1 MCLEEREGE
10 LVSANIWI
18 RINEYNMMQRVA
30 KGMSFIIKKE
40 KVSSIMGKIFFSMID
55 IFL

>member
-1 MCLEEREGE
+1 MCLEERERE

-30 KGMSFIIKKE
+30 KGMLFVIKKE
-40 KVSSIMGKIFFSMID
+40 KVSSIMGKIFFPMID

>member
-30 KGMSFIIKKE
+30 KGMLFIIKKE
-40 KVSSIMGKIFFSMID
+40 KVSSIMGKIFFPMID

>member
-1 MCLEEREGE
+1 MCLEERERE

-40 KVSSIMGKIFFSMID
+40 KVSSIMGKIFFPMID

>member
-1 MCLEEREGE
+1 MCLEEREEE

-40 KVSSIMGKIFFSMID
+40 KVSSIMGKIFFPMID